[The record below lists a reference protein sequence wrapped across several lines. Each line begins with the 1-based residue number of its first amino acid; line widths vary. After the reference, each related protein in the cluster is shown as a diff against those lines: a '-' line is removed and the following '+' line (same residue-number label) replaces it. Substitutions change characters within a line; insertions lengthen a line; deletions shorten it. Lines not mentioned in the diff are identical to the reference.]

1 MASYVERI
9 IDFLEK
15 LLENDSYPKTLLEDI
30 EWAIEVISAN
40 KLKAGNMNI
49 FKLDELRPE
58 IRVWL
63 NLISMEHIPLNVEE
77 QKRLK
82 EFEELHKIENQRKGK
97 LKLPG
102 IRQEIS

>member
-15 LLENDSYPKTLLEDI
+15 LLENDAYPKIMLEDI

-58 IRVWL
+58 IRAWL
-63 NLISMEHIPLNVEE
+63 QLISMDHIPLNIEE
-77 QKRLK
+77 QKRLR
-82 EFEELHKIENQRKGK
+82 EFEELHKLEN
-97 LKLPG
+97 
-102 IRQEIS
+102 

>member
-15 LLENDSYPKTLLEDI
+15 LLENDAYPKILLEDI

-58 IRVWL
+58 IRAWL
-63 NLISMEHIPLNVEE
+63 
-77 QKRLK
+77 
-82 EFEELHKIENQRKGK
+82 
-97 LKLPG
+97 
-102 IRQEIS
+102 

>member
-15 LLENDSYPKTLLEDI
+15 LLENDAYPKTLLEDI

-58 IRVWL
+58 IRAWL
-63 NLISMEHIPLNVEE
+63 NLISME
-77 QKRLK
+77 
-82 EFEELHKIENQRKGK
+82 
-97 LKLPG
+97 
-102 IRQEIS
+102 